1 MEKELDRRHTKS
13 EYFTEPEV
21 WFILDSIVSVCS
33 FLEQHKIYHGDLR
46 PINIMLNANGQVKLF
61 DNQLLNQEKNGYVK
75 ALSHGENTYLSPQ
88 QLTALSRRE
97 LHPGISASKSDSFTL
112 GMTMLEICSLYT
124 SRSCYDF
131 QNFKVNWVVVEQ
143 LFQTCR
149 TRYSVFL
156 MNLIQ
161 EMLNEDEN
169 QRISFNEIQQILA
182 PY

>member
-1 MEKELDRRHTKS
+1 MTPSSASNLQVYMFAGS
-13 EYFTEPEV
+13 
-21 WFILDSIVSVCS
+21 SIHNCLQSAPPKTS
-33 FLEQHKIYHGDLR
+33 
-46 PINIMLNANGQVKLF
+46 
-61 DNQLLNQEKNGYVK
+61 GYVK